1 MNRSCQFAIVFL
13 PGLVALAI
21 MLSACA
27 LIGQETT
34 TRKVDLETINGETAS
49 GILSGIDNSGRVT
62 LEDGRAWPLADLLS
76 VAMSPAPVAKT
87 VRGVQVYLVDGGLLN
102 GTAATFD
109 GERLPIAGAAV
120 RAELPPELVRAIIW
134 KADPAVALARDNP
147 RSDSDRVVVAGEAQ
161 PVTIDGIV
169 ESWDGERLKI
179 EYEGQSRSIQADK
192 VLGVVFADLGRSP
205 AAGLQV
211 EAHFADG
218 SRIVGALDSLTN
230 QDLIV
235 NVRGVPIAADPA
247 QLSRL
252 EIRTDRLRYVA
263 DLETLEVE
271 HKPIFAPQRGYQR
284 NRSVEGNPLRLT
296 MADGSVQTFSR
307 GLGVAAYSK
316 VTLTNAGNFNRLAG
330 WVGIDAETEG
340 RGNCRILIVGDS
352 ILLLDRQLI
361 GGRPAE
367 SFTVDISGISRI
379 ELIVEPGELFD
390 LSDHVSWGNLRLL
403 KVD

>member
-1 MNRSCQFAIVFL
+1 MNLGRQIAKVFL

-21 MLSACA
+21 MLGARV
-27 LIGQETT
+27 LVGQQTKVS
-34 TRKVDLETINGETAS
+34 KVDVETINGDTVS
-49 GILSGIDNSGRVT
+49 GILSSIDSSGRVA
-62 LEDGRAWPLADLLS
+62 LEDGRTWPLADLLS
-76 VAMSPAPVAKT
+76 VAMSPAPIAKT

-102 GTAATFD
+102 GTAATFT
-109 GERLPIAGAAV
+109 GERLPITAAAV
-120 RAELPPELVRAIIW
+120 RAELPPEIVRAIIW
-134 KADPAVALARDNP
+134 KADPAVTVARDNP
-147 RSDSDRVVVAGEAQ
+147 RSDSDRVVVTGEAQ
-161 PVTIDGIV
+161 PVTIDGVI

-192 VLGVVFADLGRSP
+192 VLGVVFADLSRPP

-218 SRIVGALDSLTN
+218 SRIVGALEVLTA
-230 QDLIV
+230 QKLV
-235 NVRGVPIAADPA
+235 LNVRGVPIAADPA

-263 DLETLEVE
+263 DLETLEFE
-271 HKPIFAPQRGYQR
+271 QKPIFAPQRGYRR

-296 MADGSVQTFSR
+296 MVDGSVQTFSR
-307 GLGVAAYSK
+307 GLGVAAYAK
-316 VTLTNAGNFNRLAG
+316 ITLANTGNFNRLAG

-340 RGNCRILIVGDS
+340 RGNCRILIVGDG

-367 SFTVDISGISRI
+367 AFAVDISGMSRI
-379 ELIVEPGELFD
+379 DLIVEPGELFD

-403 KVD
+403 KVN